1 MNSAPQKVN
10 EETAKSEIENYIL
23 HSPTIQDQEPFS
35 PNYRPSRRC
44 LAATIC

>member
-1 MNSAPQKVN
+1 MNSELRKVN

-35 PNYRPSRRC
+35 LNYRPRRRF

>member
-1 MNSAPQKVN
+1 MNSELRKVN
-10 EETAKSEIENYIL
+10 EDTTKSEIENYIL

-35 PNYRPSRRC
+35 PNYRPSRRF

>member
-1 MNSAPQKVN
+1 MNSELRKVN
-10 EETAKSEIENYIL
+10 EETAKSEIENL

-35 PNYRPSRRC
+35 PNYRPSRRF

>member
-1 MNSAPQKVN
+1 MNSELRKVN

-23 HSPTIQDQEPFS
+23 HSPTIQDQKLFS
-35 PNYRPSRRC
+35 PNYRPRRRF